1 MPAATTPEAE
11 RERRRK
17 ISSALTG
24 RTLSDE
30 TRRRMSESAIIRS
43 MEVLETRSRATRTPD
58 MDDLLQRLDSAE

>member
-11 RERRRK
+11 RARREK
-17 ISSALTG
+17 ISAKLRG

-43 MEVLETRSRATRTPD
+43 MESLETRSRVERTPD
-58 MDDLLQRLDSAE
+58 VEELLARA